1 MMRNPTLSRS
11 VILVLGT
18 PRTHPKKKNSMI
30 SKEFFLFSEPVSGDD
45 PPPQVVAPPPP
56 LSSSLPRTGFSLP
69 RTGSFRSSTARLIF
83 PKSSSIQQQKQQ
95 QQQQSVETAPQPKP
109 AQSRF
114 GFKSTWGGANNSRNT
129 SQTKPDH
136 DVVAPP
142 ANGSR
147 AASIKPAAIG
157 RAASASQLP
166 GRGGGG
172 VASSAKGVESTK
184 SSVTSSTLSRSTVS
198 TSRLVS
204 SKVVLSP
211 KPITEEPP
219 PRSSPKPGRSGNV
232 FDGRNSPKLGQGESR
247 SSPQNGRRDSPKDLL
262 RNSPRFQR
270 RGVSPSSSPTSSSK
284 PGESHI
290 QITCVRD
297 PEPDLDPHVFG
308 PPGSGSISQRY

>member
-1 MMRNPTLSRS
+1 
-11 VILVLGT
+11 
-18 PRTHPKKKNSMI
+18 MI
-30 SKEFFLFSEPVSGDD
+30 SKEFFLSSEPVSGDD
-45 PPPQVVAPPPP
+45 PPSQVVAPPP
-56 LSSSLPRTGFSLP
+56 LSSSLPRTGSSLP
-69 RTGSFRSSTARLIF
+69 RTGSFRSTARLIF
-83 PKSSSIQQQKQQ
+83 PK
-95 QQQQSVETAPQPKP
+95 QSVETASQPKP
-109 AQSRF
+109 TQSRF
-114 GFKSTWGGANNSRNT
+114 GFKSTWGGAN
-129 SQTKPDH
+129 SQTKSSRPD
-136 DVVAPP
+136 DVAAP

-172 VASSAKGVESTK
+172 VASSAKGVEIST

-232 FDGRNSPKLGQGESR
+232 FDGRNNSPKLGQGESR
-247 SSPQNGRRDSPKDLL
+247 NSPQNGRRDSPKDLL

-270 RGVSPSSSPTSSSK
+270 RGGSPSSSPTSSSK

-290 QITCVRD
+290 PITCVRD
-297 PEPDLDPHVFG
+297 PEPHIFG
-308 PPGSGSISQRY
+308 PSGSGSISQR

>member
-1 MMRNPTLSRS
+1 
-11 VILVLGT
+11 
-18 PRTHPKKKNSMI
+18 MI
-30 SKEFFLFSEPVSGDD
+30 SKDFFLFSEPVSGDD
-45 PPPQVVAPPPP
+45 PPPPVVAPPP
-56 LSSSLPRTGFSLP
+56 LSSSLPRTGSSLP
-69 RTGSFRSSTARLIF
+69 RTGSFRSTARLIF
-83 PKSSSIQQQKQQ
+83 PKSSSTQQQQQKQEQQQQKQQ
-95 QQQQSVETAPQPKP
+95 QQSVDTAPQPKP
-109 AQSRF
+109 TQSRF

-129 SQTKPDH
+129 SQTKPD

-147 AASIKPAAIG
+147 AAAIKPAAIG

-166 GRGGGG
+166 GRGGG
-172 VASSAKGVESTK
+172 VNSNFKGVEST

-204 SKVVLSP
+204 RAVLSP

-219 PRSSPKPGRSGNV
+219 PRSSPKPGRGGNV
-232 FDGRNSPKLGQGESR
+232 FDGRNSSPKLGQGESR
-247 SSPQNGRRDSPKDLL
+247 NSPQNGRRDSPKELLRNSPKDLL

-290 QITCVRD
+290 PIMIINKDENFTVGTSMSITFFKGTGTVQRN
-297 PEPDLDPHVFG
+297 
-308 PPGSGSISQRY
+308 GSGRN